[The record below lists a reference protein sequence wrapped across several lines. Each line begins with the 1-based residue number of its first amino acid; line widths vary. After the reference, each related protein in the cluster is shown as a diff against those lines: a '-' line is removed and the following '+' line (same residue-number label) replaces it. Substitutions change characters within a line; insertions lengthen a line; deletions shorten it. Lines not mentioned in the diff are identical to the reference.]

1 VSANPQFRDA
11 LSAGLDANTKMAFD
25 FTAAVAA
32 ESGPA
37 PATTPNGAS
46 DGQIMIGRYNQQ
58 VLFGQL
64 SPQDAGKAFVE
75 ELQRSV
81 DAAS

>member
-25 FTAAVAA
+25 FTAAMAA

-46 DGQIMIGRYNQQ
+46 DGQIMIGRQKAT
-58 VLFGQL
+58 VSTPEL
-64 SPQDAGKAFVE
+64 SSTSAAGPTW
-75 ELQRSV
+75 LN
-81 DAAS
+81 